1 MLQTE
6 PSLSLLLFMLVDS
19 SNKPVASSELIGT
32 AVVAPLRPSEL
43 EIAWN
48 YCPKRLAEFS
58 CGRACAHEALGM
70 LNRDVHAILPGSR
83 GEPLWPKGVVGS
95 ITHCEGY
102 AGAIVALRK
111 GCRSVGIDA
120 EPNVTIGADLFPY
133 VMRGEEMEQVAAL
146 SRQNRNICWDKLVFS
161 AKEVVYKTWY
171 PLYRTW
177 LDFSQAT
184 ICFQPEVHTLNLS
197 NSPISYGE
205 FIARLDVDEER
216 SIYHGTWLLSHV
228 HNLLLTGIIIQ

>member
-1 MLQTE
+1 
-6 PSLSLLLFMLVDS
+6 MLVDS

-43 EIAWN
+43 GIARN

-146 SRQNRNICWDKLVFS
+146 SRQNRNN
-161 AKEVVYKTWY
+161 AG
-171 PLYRTW
+171 
-177 LDFSQAT
+177 
-184 ICFQPEVHTLNLS
+184 
-197 NSPISYGE
+197 ISWFLALKKRFTKPG
-205 FIARLDVDEER
+205 IR
-216 SIYHGTWLLSHV
+216 SIAHGLIFLKQQSASSPKCIPSTFQTRRYRMVSSLRGLTWTKNVRSTMELGCFRMC
-228 HNLLLTGIIIQ
+228 TTCF